1 MQKLQNYRDEFIKG
15 KSRCCSGG
23 LPEAIPSAERMR
35 ISGRAAGRPRRGR
48 HEPGRR
54 IRPVR
59 KEIAKKR
66 RHRAAAGGLA
76 GSAGQGL
83 PLCNPCRSP
92 AAAVMKLPVC
102 PGERNLTALIRSTR
116 QLLTAPVRATNTFF
130 NVSSRPN
137 QITSRP
143 AQRSKTATERYRCCS
158 GGLTEAIPSAERMR
172 DFRTSGRESVRSV
185 KKSRRSEG
193 TA

>member
-23 LPEAIPSAERMR
+23 LTEAIPSAERMR
-35 ISGRAAGRPRRGR
+35 DFRTSGREAARGR

-102 PGERNLTALIRSTR
+102 LGERNLAALIRSTR
-116 QLLTAPVRATNTFF
+116 QILTAPVRAPNTFF
-130 NVSSRPN
+130 NASSRPN

-143 AQRSKTATERYRCCS
+143 AQRSKKATERYRCCS
-158 GGLTEAIPSAERMR
+158 GGVTRGHP
-172 DFRTSGRESVRSV
+172 VR
-185 KKSRRSEG
+185 
-193 TA
+193 